1 MTMSF
6 RLDFILT
13 IVSNQEN
20 HQIQVRVRIDQ
31 DPIDNIFL
39 PFSFSKQHMAQF
51 EKKHRLLLIGVGI
64 GIAYGLIT
72 RLVIGESATMASVT
86 YLFLI
91 PTILGMIPL
100 MFTDEAG
107 LRSYRNIIFIPWLTV
122 ATFFFTMYI
131 LGIEDMMCLLIL
143 GVPFFALGTLGA
155 LIFRLIQLKKKRRN
169 GELLSF
175 VLLPFVLVFAE
186 NNVQTEPQVYHI
198 HNEVM
203 IDSTPSV
210 IWDHIAEVSPIS
222 ESEYESGLFHWLG
235 IPRPISATV
244 DKRGVGG
251 KRTGNFEA
259 GLTFV
264 ETITEY
270 EENEMISFHIEIDPA
285 TVRQKVFDQHVLKGS
300 YFTFVDAAYRL
311 IPQADGQVKLILS
324 SSYQL
329 NSTINFYGKFWG
341 DLILSDFQERLLAVI
356 EKRCEHEVPDLKNDP
371 SFIRFPLKTQ

>member
-1 MTMSF
+1 MS
-6 RLDFILT
+6 
-13 IVSNQEN
+13 
-20 HQIQVRVRIDQ
+20 
-31 DPIDNIFL
+31 
-39 PFSFSKQHMAQF
+39 QF
-51 EKKHRLLLIGVGI
+51 EKKHRLLLIGIGI
-64 GIAYGLIT
+64 GIVYGLIT

-175 VLLPFVLVFAE
+175 ALLPFVLVFAE
-186 NNVQTEPQVYHI
+186 NNVQTEPEVYHI
-198 HNEVM
+198 HNEV
-203 IDSTPSV
+203 IIESTPSF
-210 IWDHIAEVSPIS
+210 IWDHIVEVSPIS

-270 EENEMISFHIEIDPA
+270 NEEELISFHIEIDPL
-285 TVRQKVFDQHVLKGS
+285 TVRQKVFDQHVLKGN
-300 YFTFVDAAYRL
+300 YFTFVDATYRL
-311 IPQADGQVKLILS
+311 SPTGDGQVKLILS

-341 DLILSDFQERLLAVI
+341 DLILSDFQERLLKVI
-356 EKRCEHEVPDLKNDP
+356 EKRCENKIVP
-371 SFIRFPLKTQ
+371 IEG

>member
-1 MTMSF
+1 MLRGTERRRFLCTLCFMTMSF
-6 RLDFILT
+6 RLDFFLT
-13 IVSNQEN
+13 IVWNQEN
-20 HQIQVRVRIDQ
+20 CQIQVRDRIDQ
-31 DPIDNIFL
+31 DHIDKNFL
-39 PFSFSKQHMAQF
+39 PFSSSKQKMARF

-64 GIAYGLIT
+64 GIVYGLIT

-91 PTILGMIPL
+91 PTILGMVPL

-155 LIFRLIQLKKKRRN
+155 LIFRLIQLKKRRRN

-186 NNVQTEPQVYHI
+186 NNVQTKPEVYHV
-198 HNEVM
+198 HNEVI
-203 IDSTPSV
+203 IDAIPSV
-210 IWDHIAEVSPIS
+210 IWDHIVEVYPI
-222 ESEYESGLFHWLG
+222 EEKEYDSGLFHWLG
-235 IPRPISATV
+235 IPRPISASV
-244 DKRGVGG
+244 DKREIGG

-270 EENEMISFHIEIDPA
+270 KENEMISFHIEIDPL
-285 TVRQKVFDQHVLKGS
+285 TIRQKVFDQHVLKGN
-300 YFTFVDAAYRL
+300 YFTFEHATYQL
-311 IPQADGQVKLILS
+311 SPTGDGQAKLILS

-341 DLILSDFQERLLAVI
+341 DLILSDFQERLLKVI
-356 EKRCEHEVPDLKNDP
+356 EKRCEN
-371 SFIRFPLKTQ
+371 